1 MQNSLLWLPECGEML
16 LGSFLGHFKC
26 IVWLL
31 GVVGS
36 CQGVAVVLGIF
47 FLCVSRDVQGCVSIS
62 SLAPDSGE
70 SVDCVHKFGL

>member
-1 MQNSLLWLPECGEML
+1 MQNSLLWLLECSEML

-36 CQGVAVVLGIF
+36 CQGVSMVFEVIFSAFLGMF
-47 FLCVSRDVQGCVSIS
+47 KGASQ
-62 SLAPDSGE
+62 
-70 SVDCVHKFGL
+70 SVP